1 MRFCKLLKGNAME
14 EKVKRLASLDAL
26 RGFDMFW
33 IMGGD
38 ALLVAVMGL
47 FGVANGWDLI
57 GHVEWHGLHFEDFIF
72 PTFLFMAGASF
83 PFSAAKSAEKGM
95 SRFRLSLKCLLRGF
109 LLFVIGIGY
118 NLTYGALNFEH
129 FRVWSV
135 LGRIGVA
142 WMVAALLYVWI
153 RSIEARIGVA
163 LAILVGTTVV
173 TVSWLAPGAPAGA
186 DPFSAAWNLGCW
198 MDRTLT
204 GGHILCA
211 QYDPEGFAGLVPS
224 VVTAMLGIFAG
235 EIVRAAGGEA
245 SGRKALGL
253 VGLGLV
259 CIAMGSAFAWVFPI
273 NKKLWSPS
281 FVLLVGGCSALLFA
295 LFYWI
300 VDVKGWRRWCFFFEV
315 IGVNSI
321 TIYLAQRLIGFRMV
335 NNNIIVPFLKLVPC
349 DGFVRVV
356 SALTYVALCWLFL
369 LWLHRRKI
377 FLKI

>member
-1 MRFCKLLKGNAME
+1 MME
-14 EKVKRLASLDAL
+14 QQKTGRLASLDAL

-38 ALLVAVMGL
+38 ALLVAVLGL
-47 FGVANGWDLI
+47 FGIANGWDLI

-83 PFSAAKSAEKGM
+83 PFSAAKSRERGM
-95 SRFRLSLKCLLRGF
+95 SRARLSLKCLLRGF
-109 LLFVIGIGY
+109 LLFVIGIAY
-118 NLTYGALNFEH
+118 NQTYGAFTFEH

-142 WMVAALLYVWI
+142 WMVAALIYVWV
-153 RSIEARIGVA
+153 RPVGARIGIALGLLVA
-163 LAILVGTTVV
+163 TTVV
-173 TVSWLAPGAPAGA
+173 TMCFLAPGAPAGA
-186 DPFSAAWNLGCW
+186 DPFSPDWNLGCW

-204 GGHILCA
+204 GGHILTG

-235 EIVRAAGGEA
+235 EVVRASGGTA

-253 VGLGLV
+253 VALGLGCL
-259 CIAMGSAFAWVFPI
+259 ALGGAFSCVFPI

-281 FVLLVGGCSALLFA
+281 FVLVVGGSSALLFA

-300 VDVKGWRRWCFFFEV
+300 IDVKGWQRWSFFFRV

-321 TIYLAQRLIGFRMV
+321 AIYLAQRLIGFKMV
-335 NNNIIVPFLKLVPC
+335 NNNLVVPFLKLVPC
-349 DGFVRVV
+349 DGFVRIA
-356 SALTYVALCWLFL
+356 SALAYVALCWIFL
-369 LWLHRRKI
+369 LWLYRKKV